1 MYKVCTLSD
10 GPMRGVVLEP
20 EIHSQE
26 SILIYTDGEAAEI
39 SNVGG
44 KVVQLGVDV
53 VGGCTSDQSGGA

>member
-1 MYKVCTLSD
+1 
-10 GPMRGVVLEP
+10 MRGVVLEP